1 LIFEAAEYIFQ
12 PPPQISRARRILIK
26 PAVSS
31 TAAYPANTSPEI
43 LETVIYGIRQ
53 VSDADILLLEGMPDG
68 SPAHPTYQALG
79 YEFPRVLTL
88 DVKDCTWVEVD
99 NPLDKPFALPTFWIP
114 NVILSSDFLISV
126 APLKITGGESRM
138 SISNLLS
145 VLPATKYPGE
155 DGTLMGMLAELG
167 LDQVITDLFF
177 TLPFDLGIIEAR
189 AIYHEDEKG
198 ETTGSEE
205 CGKVFAGDPFQVDC
219 EAANLLNLKASY
231 LDMIDDALV
240 EFDF

>member
-1 LIFEAAEYIFQ
+1 MIFEAAEYIFQ
-12 PPPQISRARRILIK
+12 PTPQISRARRILIK

-31 TAAYPANTSPEI
+31 TAPYPVNTSPEI
-43 LETVIYGIRQ
+43 LETIIYGIRQ

-68 SPAHPTYQALG
+68 SPAHPAYQALG
-79 YEFPRVLTL
+79 YDFPRVLTL

-99 NPLDKPFALPTFWIP
+99 NPLLKPFALPTFWIP

-145 VLPATKYPGE
+145 VLPAAKYLGE
-155 DGTLMGMLAELG
+155 DGAPMGMLAELG

-177 TLPFDLGIIEAR
+177 TLPFDMGIIEAR
-189 AIYHEDEKG
+189 AIYREDEKG
-198 ETTGSEE
+198 KPAGSEE

-219 EAANLLNLKASY
+219 EATNLLNLKASY
-231 LDMIDDALV
+231 LDLIDDALV
-240 EFDF
+240 EFEF